1 MSGWIIWISMAALL
15 LILEVFTQ
23 MFWTLCLSI
32 GCLGGLAGN
41 LLGVGTAW
49 ELIIMSVVSILA
61 YAFLAPVFQRWHDRR
76 IEKNGRKDRTGMEAL
91 LGRRATVTQER
102 KPGETGRARIDGD
115 NWQVV
120 APGVSETIRKGAE
133 VTVEGYDSIILT
145 VSPKV

>member
-1 MSGWIIWISMAALL
+1 MSVWIIWISLAALL

-32 GCLGGLAGN
+32 GCLGGLLGN

-49 ELIIMSVVSILA
+49 ELIIMSMVSILA
-61 YAFLAPVFQRWHDRR
+61 YAFLAPVFQRWHDHQM
-76 IEKNGRKDRTGMEAL
+76 IKNGRKDRTGMEAL
-91 LGRRATVTQER
+91 LGRRATVTQEI

-120 APGVSETIRKGAE
+120 APGVTETIRKGTE

-145 VSPKV
+145 VSTNV

>member
-1 MSGWIIWISMAALL
+1 MSVWIIWISLAALL

-32 GCLGGLAGN
+32 GCLGGLLGN

-61 YAFLAPVFQRWHDRR
+61 YAFLAPVFQRWHDRQM
-76 IEKNGRKDRTGMEAL
+76 EKNGRKDRTGMEAL
-91 LGRRATVTQER
+91 LGRRATVTQEI

-120 APGVSETIRKGAE
+120 APGVTETIRKGTE
-133 VTVEGYDSIILT
+133 VTVEGYNSIILT
-145 VSPKV
+145 VSANV